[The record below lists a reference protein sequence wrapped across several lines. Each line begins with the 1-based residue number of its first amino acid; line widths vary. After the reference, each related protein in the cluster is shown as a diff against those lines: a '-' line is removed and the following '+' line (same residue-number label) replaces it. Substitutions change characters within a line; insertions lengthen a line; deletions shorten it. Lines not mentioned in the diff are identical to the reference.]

1 MKTDWLNF
9 SIVTVKGNKYHYLET
24 KHLYS
29 TSTVWFGFVMLCEMQ
44 SKAVPQ
50 SEEFNP
56 ELIQMQN
63 K

>member
-1 MKTDWLNF
+1 M
-9 SIVTVKGNKYHYLET
+9 VTVKGNKYHYLET

-29 TSTVWFGFVMLCEMQ
+29 TSTVWFGFVTLCEMQ